1 MKKNHLILLSL
12 ILVSAIAVNLYFYL
26 NKVVTLQFY
35 AHPDKLGVMEE
46 VITAFEDTHPRIKI
60 NYVQLPDDTNDKYE
74 IISNKLSTQ
83 QESIDVFDADVTWP
97 SIFVKSEWVANLD
110 PFFSEDELQGYL
122 SSAVDAATVDG
133 HLYGIPY
140 RIDSGVLFYRKDLL
154 EKYNFP
160 VPKTYSEMIDTALAI
175 KSQEPDLNG
184 FAASW
189 KNFEGLTCSFFEIL
203 WSGGYDLDTSQVPY
217 KFDAQGINEALTLM
231 QSVIHKGKIVSAESL
246 NYSSGDLRAA
256 FIEGNLIF
264 MRDWPTGWR
273 KLSEAPELKDKIA
286 VAPLPSLNP
295 EHESYGAFGGWMY
308 MVSKESKHKKEAV
321 EWIKFLTTYENEKL
335 MNLKYNYIPSR
346 VALYSDEEVLNRMP
360 FLDVMFDYFNQ
371 SKPRPKVA
379 NYDELSLLLQSQ
391 VHLTLQNGQTPAEA
405 IMMLDVLLPRLLY

>member
-1 MKKNHLILLSL
+1 MKRNHLILLAL
-12 ILVSAIAVNLYFYL
+12 ILVSAISVNLYYYL
-26 NKVVTLQFY
+26 NRTVTLQFY

-46 VITAFEDTHPRIKI
+46 VITAFEEVHPRIKI
-60 NYVQLPDDTNDKYE
+60 NYVQLPDDTNDKYD

-83 QESIDVFDADVTWP
+83 QDSIDVFDADVTWP

-110 PFFSEDELQGYL
+110 PFFSDDELQGYL
-122 SSAVDAATVDG
+122 SSAIDAATVDG
-133 HLYGIPY
+133 MLYGIPY

-154 EKYNFP
+154 EKYNYK
-160 VPKTYSEMIDTALAI
+160 VPKTYSELSETALAI
-175 KSQEPDLNG
+175 KTQEPELNG

-203 WSGGYDLDTSQVPY
+203 WSGGYDLDTNQTPY
-217 KFDAQGINEALTLM
+217 RFDTDGVDETLTLM
-231 QSVIHKGKIVSAESL
+231 QSMLHKDKIVSADTL

-256 FIEGNLIF
+256 FIEGNLLF

-286 VAPLPSLNP
+286 VAPLPSLKP
-295 EHESYGAFGGWMY
+295 GQPSYGAFGGWMY

-346 VALYSDEEVLNRMP
+346 VALYSDEEVLGRMP
-360 FLDVMFDYFNQ
+360 FLDDMFDYFNQ
-371 SKPRPKVA
+371 SRPRPKVA

-391 VHLTLQNGQTPAEA
+391 VHLTLQNGQSPEEA
-405 IMMLDVLLPRLLY
+405 IIMLNELLPRLLY

>member
-1 MKKNHLILLSL
+1 MKKNHMILLAL
-12 ILVSAIAVNLYFYL
+12 IFVSAIAVNLYYYL
-26 NKVVTLQFY
+26 NRTVTLQFY

-46 VITAFEDTHPRIKI
+46 VIAAFEKDHPRIKI
-60 NYVQLPDDTNDKYE
+60 NYVQLPDDTNEKYE

-83 QESIDVFDADVTWP
+83 QDSIDVFDADVTWP
-97 SIFVKSEWVANLD
+97 SIFVKSEWAANLD
-110 PFFSEDELQGYL
+110 PFFSEDELEGYL
-122 SSAVDAATVDG
+122 SSAIDAATVDG
-133 HLYGIPY
+133 MLYGIPY

-154 EKYNFP
+154 EKYGFQ
-160 VPKTYSEMIDTALAI
+160 VPKTYKELIETALAI
-175 KSQEPDLNG
+175 KAKEPDLNG

-203 WSGGYDLDTSQVPY
+203 WSGGYDINTSQAPY
-217 KFDAQGINEALTLM
+217 RFETQGVDETLTLM
-231 QSVIHKGKIVSAESL
+231 QSMIHKDKIISTDAL

-286 VAPLPSLNP
+286 VAPLPSLKSGQ
-295 EHESYGAFGGWMY
+295 ESYGAFGGWMY
-308 MVSKESKHKKEAV
+308 MVSKDSKHKKEAV

-346 VALYSDEEVLNRMP
+346 VALYSDEDVLGRMP
-360 FLDVMFDYFNQ
+360 FLDEMFDYFNQ

-391 VHLTLQNGQTPAEA
+391 VHLTLQNGQTPNEA
-405 IMMLDVLLPRLLY
+405 ILMLDQLLPRLLY

>member
-1 MKKNHLILLSL
+1 MKRNHIILLAL
-12 ILVSAIAVNLYFYL
+12 ILVSAIVVNLYYYL
-26 NKVVTLQFY
+26 NRTVTLQFY

-46 VITAFEDTHPRIKI
+46 VIAAFEEDHPRIKI
-60 NYVQLPDDTNDKYE
+60 NYVQLPDDTNDKYD

-83 QESIDVFDADVTWP
+83 QDSIDVFDADVTWP

-110 PFFSEDELQGYL
+110 PFFSDDELQGYL
-122 SSAVDAATVDG
+122 SSAIDAATVDG
-133 HLYGIPY
+133 MLYGIPY

-154 EKYNFP
+154 EKYNYQ
-160 VPKTYSEMIDTALAI
+160 VPKTYTELRETALAI
-175 KSQEPDLNG
+175 QAQEPDLNG

-189 KNFEGLTCSFFEIL
+189 KNFEGLTCNFFEIL
-203 WSGGYDLDTSQVPY
+203 WSGGYDINTTQAPYSFEAKGLDET
-217 KFDAQGINEALTLM
+217 LTLM
-231 QSVIHKGKIVSAESL
+231 QSMIHIDKIVSADAL
-246 NYSSGDLRAA
+246 TYSSGDLRAA

-273 KLSEAPELKDKIA
+273 KLSESPELKDKIA
-286 VAPLPSLNP
+286 VAPLPSLKP
-295 EHESYGAFGGWMY
+295 DQESYGAFGGWMY

-346 VALYSDEEVLNRMP
+346 AALYSDEEVLGRMP
-360 FLDVMFDYFNQ
+360 FLDDMFDYFNE

-391 VHLTLQNGQTPAEA
+391 VHLTLQNGQTPKEA
-405 IMMLDVLLPRLLY
+405 IMMLEELLPRLLY

>member
-1 MKKNHLILLSL
+1 MKRNHVILLAL
-12 ILVSAIAVNLYFYL
+12 ILVSAIVVNLYYYL
-26 NKVVTLQFY
+26 NRTVTLQFY

-46 VITAFEDTHPRIKI
+46 VIAAFEEDHPRIKI
-60 NYVQLPDDTNDKYE
+60 NYVQLPDDTNDKYD

-83 QESIDVFDADVTWP
+83 QDSIDVFDADVTWP

-110 PFFSEDELQGYL
+110 PFFNDDELQGYL
-122 SSAVDAATVDG
+122 SSAIDAATVEG
-133 HLYGIPY
+133 MLYGIPY

-154 EKYNFP
+154 EKYNYQ
-160 VPKTYSEMIDTALAI
+160 VPKTYIELRETALAI
-175 KSQEPDLNG
+175 KAQEPDLNG

-189 KNFEGLTCSFFEIL
+189 KNFEGLTCNFFEIL
-203 WSGGYDLDTSQVPY
+203 WSGGYDINTAQAPY
-217 KFDAQGINEALTLM
+217 RFDAKGLDETLTLM
-231 QSVIHKGKIVSAESL
+231 QSMIHIDKIVSADAL
-246 NYSSGDLRAA
+246 NYSSGDLRDA
-256 FIEGNLIF
+256 FIEGKLIF

-286 VAPLPSLNP
+286 VAPLPSLKP
-295 EHESYGAFGGWMY
+295 DQESYGAFGGWMY

-335 MNLKYNYIPSR
+335 MTLKYNYIPSR
-346 VALYSDEEVLNRMP
+346 VSLYSDEEVLGRMP
-360 FLDVMFDYFNQ
+360 FLDDMFGYFNQ

-391 VHLTLQNGQTPAEA
+391 VHLTLQNGQTPKEA
-405 IMMLDVLLPRLLY
+405 IMMLEELLPRLLY